1 MVIVG
6 GTFILDPSERDAF
19 LAGRRERMLTSRG
32 EPGCLEYTYA
42 ADPLDASRV
51 VLFERWVDQAAL
63 DAHLAA
69 LRANPQASDNE
80 VVPITSSITIYDVS
94 AERQLGP

>member
-6 GTFILDPSERDAF
+6 GTFVLDPSQREAF
-19 LAGRRERMLTSRG
+19 LASRRERMLTSRG

-51 VLFERWVDQAAL
+51 VLFERWEDQAAL
-63 DAHLAA
+63 DAHLVE
-69 LRANPQASDNE
+69 LRANPQASDTE

-94 AERQLGP
+94 GEHQLAP